1 MTAFDE
7 SRFAHLHVHSEY
19 SLYSGVARI
28 KELVA
33 KAKELGMKHLAI
45 TDYGA
50 LYGVI
55 PFYKECKEQGIKP
68 IIGCELYVAPASR
81 YDRCAVDGVTY
92 YNLILLAENQT
103 GYKNLVKLVS
113 LANIEGMYHKPRVD
127 KELLQ
132 KYHEG
137 LICLS
142 SGADGEVYRAIS
154 SNNKPRA
161 EKVVQK
167 YIDIFGR
174 ENFFIE
180 IQNHGLSKENS
191 VTEGL
196 VELANSF
203 GLGLVA
209 ANDCRY
215 ICRDDC
221 KLYAVLQCIEKSIEM
236 DEFRSGGYDN
246 GEYYLKSPQ
255 EMAVFFS
262 EYPEAIINTVRIA
275 ERCHVDFD
283 FGQSYVP
290 VFPIPQNC
298 SNDDEYLC
306 ELCEKALPAYYSD
319 ITDEIWGRLY
329 YELDMIKR
337 RGFAR
342 YFLIAKDIVEFCQEH
357 KINVGTGCSSLLGSI
372 AAYVLGINKIDPLK
386 YNLAAESVWHTAH
399 MFLPEF
405 YLAYNQHQ
413 DNRDVVI
420 NYLKE
425 RYGYDSVAQI
435 AVLGTMTA
443 KGIFRDVG
451 KALGMDYE
459 QANDIAET
467 IPSELGITLDEAL
480 KTCVDFRRYYES
492 SEVIRQ
498 WIDLAR
504 GLEGLPRHASTHA
517 AMVVVAPGSLMNY
530 LPISESE
537 ESLVA
542 EFPVEDL
549 EELGML
555 MVSLTP
561 LRTLTVINDTLENIE
576 CNCGVKLDINNI
588 PSADELT
595 AKLLCEGQTGALFC
609 LDNPARISVIKELT
623 PKTFADL
630 IRKDVLL
637 SLRIS
642 SIADAV
648 LIWQSAYL
656 KAHYPKEYM
665 TAALNSVLDNKSKL
679 AAYLDVAKR
688 MGLEKGWATA
698 ALHR

>member
-7 SRFAHLHVHSEY
+7 SRFAHLHVHTEY

-113 LANIEGMYHKPRVD
+113 LANIEGMYYKSRVD

-161 EKVVQK
+161 ENVVQE

-180 IQNHGLSKENS
+180 VQNHGLSKEKS
-191 VTEGL
+191 VTESL
-196 VELANSF
+196 VELAKSF

-246 GEYYLKSPQ
+246 GEYYLKTSQ
-255 EMAVFFS
+255 EMAVLFS

-275 ERCHVDFD
+275 ERCQVDFD
-283 FGQSYVP
+283 FSQFHVP
-290 VFPIPQNC
+290 VLSIPQNC

-319 ITDEIWGRLY
+319 ITDEIRERLH

-337 RGFAR
+337 RGLAR
-342 YFLIAKDIVEFCQEH
+342 CFIFAKDIVEFCQEY
-357 KINVGTGCSSLLGSI
+357 KINIGTGCSSLLGSV
-372 AAYVLGINKIDPLK
+372 AAYVLGISRIDPLK
-386 YNLAAESVWHTAH
+386 YNLTAESVLHTAH
-399 MFLPEF
+399 MILPVF

-443 KGIFRDVG
+443 NGMFRDVG
-451 KALGMDYE
+451 RALGMDYE

-530 LPISESE
+530 FPISESE
-537 ESLVA
+537 GSLVA
-542 EFPVEDL
+542 EFPMKYL
-549 EELGML
+549 EEMGML
-555 MVSLTP
+555 MISLTP

-576 CNCGVKLDINNI
+576 YNCGVKLDINNI

-609 LDNPARISVIKELT
+609 LDYPARISVIKELA